1 MHPGLEGEEGGGVSY
16 RGRVQV
22 TDGKGEGVFVLVGEE
37 FMGGLLS
44 FVASC
49 VLFMNMNRGPTNT
62 FKI

>member
-1 MHPGLEGEEGGGVSY
+1 VRGKKGEGFRTEGGF
-16 RGRVQV
+16 QV

-49 VLFMNMNRGPTNT
+49 VLFM
-62 FKI
+62 KYE